1 MSLNEGL
8 KELGDYALSLLS
20 IESITIP
27 STVEKIGRGT
37 FTSCKKLKSVTFNE
51 GALKEIGSVAF
62 NNTGIEM
69 ITIPKTVRKIGDSI
83 FSGCKNLKKVTLNEG
98 LQEIGDQA
106 FVNSSIESITIPS
119 TVEKIGN
126 IAFAACQN
134 LKAIDCKIKKSYYDT
149 HKVNFEGLTQFIRNG
164 DKVNWL
170 NG

>member
-1 MSLNEGL
+1 M
-8 KELGDYALSLLS
+8 
-20 IESITIP
+20 
-27 STVEKIGRGT
+27 
-37 FTSCKKLKSVTFNE
+37 TFNE

-62 NNTGIEM
+62 NNTAIEM

-83 FSGCKNLKKVTLNEG
+83 FSECKNIKKVTLNEG
-98 LQEIGDQA
+98 LKEIGDQA

-126 IAFAACQN
+126 AAFAACQN

-149 HKVNFEGLTQFIRNG
+149 HKVDLEGLTQFKQNG
-164 DKVNWL
+164 YKVNWL